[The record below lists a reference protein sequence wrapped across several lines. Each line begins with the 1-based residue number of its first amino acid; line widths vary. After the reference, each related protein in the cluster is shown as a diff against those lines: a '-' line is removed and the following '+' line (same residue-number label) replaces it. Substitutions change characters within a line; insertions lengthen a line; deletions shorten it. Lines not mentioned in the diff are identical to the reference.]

1 MADSEI
7 LINLF
12 NNNSNNH
19 LNNNVIRL
27 LKIIYNN
34 LDTTDKNKLNDN
46 LKIYGLKQSEL
57 DKFYKYLDNYNK
69 QNEVNDYL
77 SVYKII
83 IDMIRLKYSDKY
95 ISNKEVKE
103 YEKIFFEGKNIN
115 SLNDYWNKTL
125 YEINYKFIDQNI
137 KDIYNPYSI
146 YTKGK
151 SIKDLKKN
159 SKIFED
165 NENKL
170 NEYLDKINRNDDKTT
185 LSSGNKYVDMLLILA
200 VVSTQIM
207 LGSLLF
213 VTLFKR

>member
-1 MADSEI
+1 M
-7 LINLF
+7 
-12 NNNSNNH
+12 
-19 LNNNVIRL
+19 
-27 LKIIYNN
+27 
-34 LDTTDKNKLNDN
+34 
-46 LKIYGLKQSEL
+46 KQSEL

-159 SKIFED
+159 SKIFEK

-170 NEYLDKINRNDDKTT
+170 NEYLDKINKNDDKTT

>member
-77 SVYKII
+77 SVYKDYDVLLVGPQMRYKIKDVQKAVTDRPSAVINPSDYALGNVENII
-83 IDMIRLKYSDKY
+83 
-95 ISNKEVKE
+95 KEVKRMI
-103 YEKIFFEGKNIN
+103 KEGK
-115 SLNDYWNKTL
+115 
-125 YEINYKFIDQNI
+125 
-137 KDIYNPYSI
+137 
-146 YTKGK
+146 
-151 SIKDLKKN
+151 
-159 SKIFED
+159 
-165 NENKL
+165 
-170 NEYLDKINRNDDKTT
+170 
-185 LSSGNKYVDMLLILA
+185 
-200 VVSTQIM
+200 
-207 LGSLLF
+207 
-213 VTLFKR
+213 

>member
-46 LKIYGLKQSEL
+46 LKIYGMKQSEL

-103 YEKIFFEGKNIN
+103 
-115 SLNDYWNKTL
+115 
-125 YEINYKFIDQNI
+125 
-137 KDIYNPYSI
+137 
-146 YTKGK
+146 
-151 SIKDLKKN
+151 
-159 SKIFED
+159 
-165 NENKL
+165 
-170 NEYLDKINRNDDKTT
+170 
-185 LSSGNKYVDMLLILA
+185 
-200 VVSTQIM
+200 
-207 LGSLLF
+207 
-213 VTLFKR
+213 